1 MANIKAAQTGNWNA
15 TSTWI
20 GGVVPVSGDNVSS
33 NNFTVTIDVNATVAN
48 VTNGTTYSATAG
60 GGFVLNNGITL
71 TATCTC
77 GGVNGLILISGTASA
92 SIVGNIASSPS
103 SGGVGVT
110 MSSSGTLTINGN
122 ISAGNGVSAFGVV
135 NTAGGTINIT
145 NATCT
150 GAAGGGVPAAVQNSA
165 GGTIIMTTA
174 TVNGSNGVAVNN
186 ALSGI
191 ISITGNVTAGA
202 LAAGATNS
210 STGTFT
216 IIGDITA
223 SNGASGFTSFNA
235 SATNRLS
242 GSFISSANGTAAI
255 YAQKYVLWSTP
266 LNAKTR
272 YALNGTSTYV
282 DMFTADNNLGQAS
295 PADVRF
301 GTTYASGANVG
312 TLRVPSPS
320 SVALG
325 VLTDATTGTAILTA
339 AAIRTELAVELA
351 RIDANV
357 SSRLAPS
364 DTLATVTTLTNAPTV
379 PTASAIAS
387 QVRTELSV
395 ELARVD
401 AAVSTRLASSAYTA
415 LSNSD
420 VTAIKAKTDLLN
432 TDRLA
437 QCATTSI
444 VGSLI
449 AQSNS

>member
-1 MANIKAAQTGNWNA
+1 MANIKAAQTGNWSA
-15 TSTWI
+15 TTTWI

-33 NNFTVTIDVNATVAN
+33 NTFTVTIDVNATVAN
-48 VTNGTTYSATAG
+48 VTNGTTYAATAG
-60 GGFVLNNGITL
+60 GSFLLNNGITL

-77 GGVNGLILISGTASA
+77 GYGGGLIYISGTASA
-92 SIVGNIASSPS
+92 SIVGNIASSAS
-103 SGGVGVT
+103 IGGVGVT

-122 ISAGNGVSAFGVV
+122 ISAGNGASAFGVV

-150 GAAGGGVPAAVQNSA
+150 GAAGGGFPAAVQNSA

-174 TVNGSNGVAVNN
+174 TVNGSGGVAVNN
-186 ALSGI
+186 ALFGV

-210 STGTFT
+210 SSGTFT

-223 SNGASGFTSFNA
+223 SNGASGFTSSSA

-242 GSFISSANGTAAI
+242 GSFISSANGIAAI

-266 LNAKTR
+266 LLAKTR

-282 DMFTADNNLGQAS
+282 DMFTADNTSGITGVATT
-295 PADVRF
+295 DVR
-301 GTTYASGANVG
+301 SGVSYGGGLVG
-312 TLRVPSPS
+312 VCAVPAAS
-320 SVALG
+320 SVASG
-325 VLTDATTGTAILTA
+325 VPVGSSTGTAVLLAADVATAVWA
-339 AAIRTELAVELA
+339 AASRT
-351 RIDANV
+351 I
-357 SSRLAPS
+357 
-364 DTLATVTTLTNAPTV
+364 TGGTVTTLTNSPNV
-379 PTASAIAS
+379 PSAASIASATRS
-387 QVRTELSV
+387 ELTA
-395 ELARVD
+395 ELAK
-401 AAVSTRLASSAYTA
+401 VSA
-415 LSNSD
+415 
-420 VTAIKAKTDLLN
+420 LN